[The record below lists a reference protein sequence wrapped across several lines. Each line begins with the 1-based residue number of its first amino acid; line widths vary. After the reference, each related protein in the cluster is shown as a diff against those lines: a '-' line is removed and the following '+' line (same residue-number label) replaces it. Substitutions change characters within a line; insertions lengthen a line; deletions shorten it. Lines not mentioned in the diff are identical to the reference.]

1 MLSSKPNHK
10 VLNLDG
16 KSYPYGVA
24 LACCV
29 LVTGASTLVMDQ
41 IDLANIVMLYLL
53 SVLLV
58 AVWQGK
64 NAGVFSAV
72 ISVLFFDVFFVP
84 PRFSILVED
93 FQYLITFAVML
104 VTALVSGQLA
114 AGLKSRAVEAK
125 IREGNIKALY
135 VAAGKLGASVNL
147 NDVYGAVSE
156 FVLKHFDAT
165 SVLMLRNDQERV
177 FLCVPE
183 GQSAFVNTQIL
194 HSSYFS
200 GDTVKNS
207 SLSENSQLSIYLP
220 LKGVKANLGV
230 LVVNGGFDDSD
241 TLEKIISQLEGL
253 ASLVAIAVERLH
265 FQNAAQE
272 SDIQIELERLR
283 SAILSSL
290 SHDLRTPLTALVGLG
305 ESLLLSSPSL
315 QGTQADLANQINVQ
329 SRRISELVSDLLDLA
344 RASSG
349 PKSLKKEW
357 LPIEETIGSSLRLLE
372 SKLQPFKITTDIQT
386 DMPLL
391 EIDPILIERVLC
403 NILENAAN
411 HSKAGNSIEINAYT
425 DSGKAVLSVRDHGTG
440 FPSGQMAGY
449 GQELED
455 KGAPRLGLFI
465 SRTILNAHGGELLMG
480 NHPDGGALVKIS
492 LQIGAPPE
500 IMGAE

>member
-1 MLSSKPNHK
+1 MLSSQSGDK
-10 VLNLDG
+10 VLNLEG

-24 LACCV
+24 LACCG
-29 LVTGASTLVMDQ
+29 LVTGVSTLVMDQ

-64 NAGVFSAV
+64 KAGVFSAV

-125 IREGNIKALY
+125 NREENIKALY

-147 NDVYGAVSE
+147 TDVYGAVSE
-156 FVLKHFDAT
+156 FVLKHFDAV
-165 SVLMLRNDQERV
+165 SVLMLRNDQERA

-183 GQSAFVNTQIL
+183 GQSAFVNIQIL

-207 SLSENSQLSIYLP
+207 SLSENNQLSIYLP
-220 LKGVKANLGV
+220 LKGVRANLGV
-230 LVVNGGFDDSD
+230 LVVNGAFDDSD
-241 TLEKIISQLEGL
+241 RLEKIISQLEGL

-272 SDIQIELERLR
+272 SDIQVEVERLR
-283 SAILSSL
+283 NAILSSL

-305 ESLLLSSPSL
+305 ESLLLSSPTL
-315 QGTQADLANQINVQ
+315 QGTQADLANQINIQ
-329 SRRISELVSDLLDLA
+329 TRRISELVSDLLDLA

-349 PKSLKKEW
+349 PKSLNKEW
-357 LPIEETIGSSLRLLE
+357 LLIEETIGSSLRLLE
-372 SKLQPFKITTDIQT
+372 SKLQPFKITTTIQT
-386 DMPLL
+386 DVPLL
-391 EIDPILIERVLC
+391 EFDPILIERVLC

-411 HSKAGNSIEINAYT
+411 HSNVGNSIEIKAYT
-425 DSGKAVLSVRDHGTG
+425 VADKAVLSVRDHGIG
-440 FPSGQMAGY
+440 FSSSQMTGY
-449 GQELED
+449 GQKLDD
-455 KGAPRLGLFI
+455 KGAPRLGLVI
-465 SRTILNAHGGELLMG
+465 CRSILNAHGGELHLG
-480 NHPDGGALVKIS
+480 NHPNGGALVKIT
-492 LQIGAPPE
+492 LPIGVPPE
-500 IMGAE
+500 IMEAE